1 MSVRGENC
9 LGAYRQSAVL
19 LPALAVILWQFGLFD
34 EDDGLFTISHISDEV
49 FIFGSSSLMLWGHS

>member
-1 MSVRGENC
+1 M
-9 LGAYRQSAVL
+9 GAYGQGAIL

>member
-1 MSVRGENC
+1 M
-9 LGAYRQSAVL
+9 GAYGQGAVL

-34 EDDGLFTISHISDEV
+34 EDDGLFTISHIGDEV